1 MRQDDGDPA
10 AIPPITD
17 PLQVFLMPPLMK
29 SALLFA
35 CAIAACLALS
45 CTTFMRDEQADD
57 LMKLDKAGAVMRKSV
72 TRDDYKLEQGQPV
85 RLHLLLTDNS
95 IRVYAYP
102 AAVDFLKSNRI
113 LILHMFEDDFKDG
126 VFDRKIF
133 IDKLGE
139 TVSID
144 K

>member
-1 MRQDDGDPA
+1 MRHDEGEPT
-10 AIPPITD
+10 AIPSITD
-17 PLQVFLMPPLMK
+17 PLQVFSMSPLMK
-29 SALLFA
+29 RTILFA
-35 CAIAACLALS
+35 CALSACLALS

-57 LMKLDKAGAVMRKSV
+57 LMKLDRAEAVMRKPVS
-72 TRDDYKLEQGQPV
+72 RDDYKLEQGQRV
-85 RLHLLLTDNS
+85 KLHFLLTDDS

-102 AAVDFLKSNRI
+102 AAVEFLKSNRI
-113 LILHMFEDDFKDG
+113 LLLHMFEDDFKDG